1 MSKQPHEPKTAAV
14 RKFRRERLVGRYLAN
29 PTVALLGRLGVRTTF
44 ASDLETTG
52 RKSGL
57 VRKVPVSARFDEKGA
72 WLISQHGRRSGWAL
86 NIVDEPTVRIRQG
99 TRWRVGVARFVPDDD
114 PTARART
121 FATSPA
127 LAPVVA
133 AGFRA
138 LQSDPISVRIDF
150 TD

>member
-1 MSKQPHEPKTAAV
+1 LQPEAFGLKSPP
-14 RKFRRERLVGRYLAN
+14 Y
-29 PTVALLGRLGVRTTF
+29 RLGVRTTF

-72 WLISQHGRRSGWAL
+72 WLVSQHGRRSGWAL
-86 NIVDEPTVRIRQG
+86 NIVDEPAVRIRQG
-99 TRWRVGVARFVPDDD
+99 TRWRAGVARFVPGDD
-114 PTARART
+114 PAARART

-127 LAPVVA
+127 LALVVA